1 MGDQTN
7 GEAPPRPQSDAFAF
21 SSSGSA
27 PRSPKHLLKQRRFRK
42 TTHHHARPRPGFLI
56 LVAAGTALVLAAGGF
71 VVLRPEPAGAA
82 LVLGFQEGE
91 TQRYRLTA
99 SMDSTME
106 LGPSQVVP
114 LQASVTETIEIR
126 VARVDP
132 QGHATLDLRLVN
144 FHGQADGQR
153 IQPPQRK
160 SFRIVVADD
169 GRIMETAAGLA
180 YVSLE
185 GEPGNAPCFPLLPD
199 HPVNPGDRW
208 DVEHRQ
214 RLPQGMGHMKL
225 HALSEFI
232 DYDETVGV
240 RTALIESTIV
250 GTMDA
255 DFDSADLRRFTNA
268 PGDVPAG
275 IEASSFGQ
283 VNVSQTVWLDTNGG
297 DVVRGY
303 ATADFQLTLR
313 MSGMSGGSGP
323 TGSETGH
330 LFGQMQ
336 LELDRV

>member
-1 MGDQTN
+1 MADKVN
-7 GEAPPRPQSDAFAF
+7 GEAPPRPKSGAFAF

-27 PRSPKHLLKQRRFRK
+27 PRNPKHLLKQRRFRK
-42 TTHHHARPRPGFLI
+42 TAHHHARPRRGFLI
-56 LVAAGTALVLAAGGF
+56 LTAAGTALVLAAGAF
-71 VVLRPEPAGAA
+71 VVSRPEPAGAA

-106 LGPSQVVP
+106 LGPGQVVP
-114 LQASVTETIEIR
+114 VQASVTETIEMR
-126 VARVDP
+126 VVGVDAE
-132 QGHATLDLRLVN
+132 GHATVDFHLLS
-144 FHGQADGQR
+144 FHGQAQGQR
-153 IQPPQRK
+153 LEPPQRK
-160 SFRIVVADD
+160 QFRMVLADD
-169 GRIMETAAGLA
+169 GRILETAAGLA

-214 RLPQGMGHMKL
+214 RLPQGMGHMKV

-232 DYDETVGV
+232 DYDETVGA
-240 RTALIESTIV
+240 RTALIESKIVATI
-250 GTMDA
+250 DA
-255 DFDSADLRRFTNA
+255 EFDSADLRRFTNA
-268 PGDVPAG
+268 PGEVPAG

-283 VNVSQTVWLDTNGG
+283 VDVSQTVWLDTNGG

-313 MSGMSGGSGP
+313 MTGGTGP

-336 LELDRV
+336 LQLDRL